1 MRKLN
6 SWVGMRSY
14 STACTQLLAIA
25 TLTLLLLPSPWIISP
40 APSAPDNLKVFGDW
54 LGAEHG
60 RKQRASSPCLCCP
73 GSRQPQAGEIQ
84 TRTPR
89 RVMRQLSSFPSPV
102 QLLLALW
109 DDSKC
114 RHHHKGTFHIP
125 DHQHPKDLNCFAPCT
140 GSCRGG
146 PQRMPCITQELL

>member
-6 SWVGMRSY
+6 PGVGMRSY
-14 STACTQLLAIA
+14 STAYMQLLLIA
-25 TLTLLLLPSPWIISP
+25 MWTLLLLPPPWIISP
-40 APSAPDNLKVFGDW
+40 APSAPDNLRVFADW

-60 RKQRASSPCLCCP
+60 RKQRAYSPCLCCP
-73 GSRQPQAGEIQ
+73 GSRQPQAGDIQ
-84 TRTPR
+84 TLTLRC
-89 RVMRQLSSFPSPV
+89 VMRPLSSFPSPA

-114 RHHHKGTFHIP
+114 RHHHKGTFHVP
-125 DHQHPKDLNCFAPCT
+125 DHQHPKHLNCFAPRT

-146 PQRMPCITQELL
+146 P